1 MNFFPSQ
8 TLFFEEFP
16 SFEVRG
22 NKLYSACIF
31 YRRHRHKAP
40 AAVGFSA
47 QTLNS
52 IAQLSLSKKFPATK
66 ISLSRFG
73 ILFERL
79 KKKFYWVGKKR
90 RRRFFFDEQSFP
102 FSPREWKFSISIR
115 KFRSRSVF
123 LFVFYTA
130 ERGWQRGDSSSQSGQ
145 TKIQSL
151 SLSCPG
157 PSRSLFSSI
166 DIGFWPVLVTFFP
179 NIKYTHIEKAERV
192 SFEPAADRERPG
204 KREAAK
210 INIIDQP
217 RCQFREFQ
225 NLSGFPL
232 SLSSLLTTS
241 ST

>member
-90 RRRFFFDEQSFP
+90 RRRFFLTSKVFHFLPVNGNFQFRSGNFGPGQSFCL
-102 FSPREWKFSISIR
+102 FSIPP
-115 KFRSRSVF
+115 
-123 LFVFYTA
+123 
-130 ERGWQRGDSSSQSGQ
+130 RGDDKGGILLRSPA
-145 TKIQSL
+145 KLRYRVSL
-151 SLSCPG
+151 SLARG
-157 PSRSLFSSI
+157 HLGRYFHL
-166 DIGFWPVLVTFFP
+166 
-179 NIKYTHIEKAERV
+179 
-192 SFEPAADRERPG
+192 
-204 KREAAK
+204 
-210 INIIDQP
+210 
-217 RCQFREFQ
+217 
-225 NLSGFPL
+225 
-232 SLSSLLTTS
+232 
-241 ST
+241 